1 MRSDT
6 LQVSVIVILMF
17 LAPEYLIALILWV
30 CGAPFLSSMSLML
43 DLDSRPLGLSSGAI
57 GGLTHMIKHL
67 GSAVGSGC
75 VPWFG
80 GLVGC
85 LGLWACVALL
95 VRGLAAIDAHDDW
108 LVPFIGVVGSQL
120 FTGGPVFDS
129 SSLILLVRYALVL
142 AMYAMVDSV
151 WVLME
156 GVVLRADIFS
166 AHASKFSA
174 SRLFTF
180 FTSSSLYSMYPIVSI
195 SWPVLLLKD

>member
-57 GGLTHMIKHL
+57 GGLTDMIKHL
-67 GSAVGSGC
+67 GSAVGSGF

-95 VRGLAAIDAHDDW
+95 VRGLATI
-108 LVPFIGVVGSQL
+108 IGVVVVVGSWL
-120 FTGGPVFDS
+120 FTGGPVFNS
-129 SSLILLVRYALVL
+129 SSLILLVRYALVS
-142 AMYAMVDSV
+142 AMYVMVDLV
-151 WVLME
+151 CVPLV
-156 GVVLRADIFS
+156 GVILRVEIFS
-166 AHASKFSA
+166 ACHNP
-174 SRLFTF
+174 FTATAHGPF
-180 FTSSSLYSMYPIVSI
+180 QGSMIECTATDHVIFP
-195 SWPVLLLKD
+195 